1 MTEQRI
7 RQLYQDNQLT
17 DEEWVKCGKQI
28 QKRVILV
35 ITTGLSD
42 LVVETVSKNVFYVI
56 DENILLHYLG
66 IENNVNPKKV
76 IWENLYNYIIS

>member
-17 DEEWVKCGKQI
+17 DEEWIKWGKQI

-35 ITTGLSD
+35 TTTGLSD
-42 LVVETVSKNVFYVI
+42 LVIDTISKNVFYVI
-56 DENILLHYLG
+56 DENILLYYLG
-66 IENNVNPKKV
+66 MENNVNPKKV
-76 IWENLYNYIIS
+76 IWENLYDYIIS